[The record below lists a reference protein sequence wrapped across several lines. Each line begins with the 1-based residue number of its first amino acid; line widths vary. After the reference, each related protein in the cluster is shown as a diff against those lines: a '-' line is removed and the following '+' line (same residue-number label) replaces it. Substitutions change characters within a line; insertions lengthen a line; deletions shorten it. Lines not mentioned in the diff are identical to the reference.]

1 MQGPTAIWNLG
12 IIAITVV
19 VSYRGL
25 MYPSL
30 MDQYLFEPA
39 RILRDK
45 EYYRLVT
52 SGFLHADGIHL
63 LFNMYSLYAFGRYIE
78 EYVGI
83 KTFLLIYFSG
93 IIGGNLLSLYLHRH
107 HEYRA
112 LGASGGVCGVI
123 YASIFLLPGGSI
135 ILFML
140 PVPMPSWVYAIAF
153 LLFSFYGMRKQ
164 LGNIGHD
171 AHLGGAIV
179 GLLVATALHPSIV
192 RASPYLYAAVM
203 AITAGLLVFCLKW
216 PMYLPGGM
224 RQFIRR
230 PRQGQKQNASKRQ
243 ADQKELDRLLDKVSK
258 SGLHSLSWRERRKL
272 KTISKRLD
280 RNSFD
285 L

>member
-1 MQGPTAIWNLG
+1 MRGPTAIWNLG

-19 VSYRGL
+19 VSYRGFML
-25 MYPSL
+25 PSL
-30 MDQYLFEPA
+30 TDQYLFEPV

-45 EYYRLVT
+45 EYFRLVT
-52 SGFLHADGIHL
+52 SGFFHLDWMHL

-78 EYVGI
+78 EIYGF
-83 KTFLLIYFSG
+83 KDFLLIYFSG
-93 IIGGNLLSLYLHRH
+93 ILGGNLLSLYLHRH

-140 PVPMPSWVYAIAF
+140 PVPIPSWVYAIAF

-164 LGNIGHD
+164 SDDIGHD

-179 GLLVATALHPSIV
+179 GLLVATALHPSIIK
-192 RASPYLYAAVM
+192 ASPYLYAAVM
-203 AITAGLLVFCLKW
+203 AITASLLVFCLKW
-216 PMYLPGGM
+216 PLYLPGGI
-224 RQFIRR
+224 RQSIRR
-230 PRQGQKQNASKRQ
+230 SHPRQEQNARRRQ
-243 ADQKELDRLLDKVSK
+243 ADQKELDRLLDKVSR

-280 RNSFD
+280 EK